1 VRARIDT
8 IEEQIQQLITKKL
21 ELQKVAK
28 VVSAAGG
35 SETPPGIDPEAGDE
49 EDTGKGVGAMEEGP
63 PVMSMSGQPT
73 KPGEES
79 SAESKSDSGACPLT
93 SGLRVASKCDEN
105 QSSRLDHLEAEV
117 IYLKDEASSAHRAM
131 CRMETKVEEL
141 TNSAK
146 CANSE
151 LRSDGTGRPAQIDR
165 KIIERPSKY
174 KGDIKVFIQ
183 WHERLKTYLA
193 SQDKRWSKLLDS
205 IESRGPNP
213 LKCTSDFMEISEA
226 ADIQEYHE
234 DFTKQLYLY
243 LDTFTDGP
251 ANIAVTTAGVTMAY
265 ESYRRIA
272 EKG

>member
-1 VRARIDT
+1 
-8 IEEQIQQLITKKL
+8 
-21 ELQKVAK
+21 
-28 VVSAAGG
+28 
-35 SETPPGIDPEAGDE
+35 
-49 EDTGKGVGAMEEGP
+49 
-63 PVMSMSGQPT
+63 
-73 KPGEES
+73 
-79 SAESKSDSGACPLT
+79 
-93 SGLRVASKCDEN
+93 
-105 QSSRLDHLEAEV
+105 
-117 IYLKDEASSAHRAM
+117 M
-131 CRMETKVEEL
+131 CRMEAKVEEL
-141 TNSAK
+141 TNSVK
-146 CANSE
+146 CANPE
-151 LRSDGTGRPAQIDR
+151 FTSDGTGRPAPIDR

-213 LKCTSDFMEISEA
+213 LKCTSDFMDISEA
-226 ADIQEYHE
+226 ADVQDHHE

-272 EKG
+272 EKGRSRRPEHVLRLHTEVLQPAHVANIKDLEAAITMWEHNVEYFHRVNPQKIKITDEEMRLILTAMAPNELQEHLLK